1 MPYTMNNE
9 RKPRTIRLTP
19 KAMQMA
25 KQLGVPRKYMQKFGN
40 LLPPNRS
47 IKNAYQ
53 LLDILENN
61 QFKNMSMKTKNG
73 IMFRYIM
80 TRNRGVLP
88 AVRTNN
94 RTNNQARLRPTRSAP
109 SLKRPRSNTSNTA
122 SSKRRA

>member
-1 MPYTMNNE
+1 
-9 RKPRTIRLTP
+9 
-19 KAMQMA
+19 MQMV

-61 QFKNMSMKTKNG
+61 QFENMNMETKNG

-80 TRNRGVLP
+80 TRNIARGVLP

-94 RTNNQARLRPTRSAP
+94 RTNIQARLRPTRSAP